1 MTHRLFLGLLFLFC
15 LNRMLPAQI
24 QFIGGGEGEDVMVTT
39 SSDHH
44 HPVWEKTASGDRT
57 IDGAGMDGDLMEAS
71 RFLSQATLGADVQ
84 LIEEIAEMGI
94 EAWLED
100 QLNQPSI
107 DFLEETERIHEEW
120 YQWHLAQGGDPDDF
134 EQQITWLDFMYAW
147 WSENL
152 FNDDLVRQR
161 VALALSEILVISF
174 QSDLSFYGRGL
185 ASYYDVLSDNAFG
198 NYKDLLM
205 DVTLHPCM
213 GFYLSHMDNPKA
225 IPEENIH
232 PDENYAREIMQLFT
246 IGLYELNPD
255 GTQKL
260 DDEGKPIPTYN
271 NDDIKEMAKV
281 FTGLGAGA
289 VVENEWIDYPVF
301 DLGIY
306 LADLA
311 VPLQMYEFWHQ
322 QGEKHL
328 LNGYVI
334 PAGQSGMDDVE
345 DAVEH
350 LFNHPN
356 VGPFIG
362 KQLIQRLVKS
372 NPSPAYVE
380 RVASAFNDNGF
391 GVRGDMKAVI
401 RAILLDEEARSCEW
415 LQHPE
420 NGKLREPLL
429 RYTHAARAIS
439 IDQAFGRFWNLGYS
453 FFEQTGQAV
462 LASPSVFNFFLP
474 YYQPNGPIADAGLI
488 APEFQ
493 IHNAKTS
500 VGFLNAVF
508 FWTMYDS
515 VMETWMENNPPV
527 SFDYYTLEPLAR
539 DNEVLINELDIL
551 FTHGNLTDD
560 TRSIMKEAL
569 NGLYWS
575 EYKENRVRLALYLM
589 LISPDYA
596 IFK

>member
-1 MTHRLFLGLLFLFC
+1 MMQKLFFTLFSFSLFSFSLC
-15 LNRMLPAQI
+15 AQ
-24 QFIGGGEGEDVMVTT
+24 QLYIGAGHGENVKVTT
-39 SSDHH
+39 SSDLHQDL
-44 HPVWEKTASGDRT
+44 WEKTASGEKT
-57 IDGAGMDGDLMEAS
+57 IDGGGMDADLMEAS
-71 RFLSQATLGADVQ
+71 RFLSQATLGADRQ
-84 LIEEIAEMGI
+84 LIEEVAAMGI
-94 EAWLED
+94 EAWLEG
-100 QLNQPSI
+100 QLNKESI
-107 DFLEETERIHEEW
+107 HYLEETERIHEEL
-120 YQWHLAQGGDPDDF
+120 YQWHLSQGGSPEEF
-134 EQQITWLDFMYAW
+134 QQQITWLEYMYAW

-174 QSDLSFYGRGL
+174 DSDLSFYGRGL
-185 ASYYDVLSDNAFG
+185 ASYYDVLSEQALG

-205 DVTLHPCM
+205 EVTLHPCM

-246 IGLYELNPD
+246 IGLYELNVD
-255 GTQKL
+255 GSPKT
-260 DDEGKPIPTYN
+260 DADGNFIPTYT
-271 NDDIKEMAKV
+271 NDDIKEFAKV

-289 VVENEWIDYPVF
+289 IIENEWVEEPVF

-306 LADLA
+306 LTDLA
-311 VPLQMYEFWHQ
+311 VPMQMYEFWHQ
-322 QGEKHL
+322 KGEKQL
-328 LNGYVI
+328 LNGFVI
-334 PAGQSGMDDVE
+334 PDGQSGMKDIE

-356 VGPFIG
+356 VGPFIS

-372 NPSPAYVE
+372 NPTPEYVA
-380 RVASAFNDNGF
+380 RVATAFNDNGS
-391 GVRGDMKAVI
+391 GVRGDMKAVV

-415 LQHPE
+415 LMHPN

-429 RYTHAARAIS
+429 RYTHASKAIN

-453 FFEQTGQAV
+453 FYEQTGQAV

-474 YYQPNGPIADAGLI
+474 YYQPNGPIADAGLV

-500 VGFLNAVF
+500 IGYLNSVF
-508 FWTMYDS
+508 FWTMYDAL
-515 VMETWMENNPPV
+515 MDNWMDNNPYV
-527 SFDYYTLEPLAR
+527 SFDYYQLEPLAR
-539 DNEVLINELDIL
+539 DNEVLLNELDL
-551 FTHGNLTDD
+551 LLTHGNLSDD
-560 TRSIMKEAL
+560 MRQIIKEAL
-569 NGLYWS
+569 DELYWS

-589 LISPDYA
+589 LISPDYN